1 MWYMQ
6 DISESSAVINPLIN
20 DTQNLTE
27 DHLYKIIED
36 LQNKYFMAPNE
47 NLKNQ
52 IIELLDVYKALLEEK
67 QQEKYRKEA
76 ISGQNSMFDELINI
90 K

>member
-67 QQEKYRKEA
+67 QQEKYHKEA